1 MLGVVLGTEDIA
13 SVPLER
19 AVRFQEESVLEATPV
34 PEHTLEGLPG
44 FCLGTAEFPLCIP
57 QHTRRR
63 GCGGRQRWAQTT
75 LIPMAETASSGGMS
89 RPKGVSAP
97 MEVERCEMGGSGS
110 AWGRRPLN
118 SIRKDE

>member
-1 MLGVVLGTEDIA
+1 MPGVVLGTEDIA
-13 SVPLER
+13 SVPLEL

-63 GCGGRQRWAQTT
+63 GCRGRQRWAQTT
-75 LIPMAETASSGGMS
+75 LIPMGKTASSEGMS
-89 RPKGVSAP
+89 RPQGVSAP
-97 MEVERCEMGGSGS
+97 MEVERCEMGGGQG
-110 AWGRRPLN
+110 APGEGDR
-118 SIRKDE
+118 